1 MGIVGA
7 DRGEVEQ
14 MRKLSL
20 VGLCLLFG
28 LLVGLT
34 LRPDDGTQVS
44 ISHPAQTGAALSG
57 ANHAKPLPGT
67 VRPQDL
73 VRQLTAL
80 VGLVAV
86 ALVLAPSAA
95 AVVLDDAEHRP
106 HGPADS
112 PRAVTRRGPPALV

>member
-1 MGIVGA
+1 
-7 DRGEVEQ
+7 

-20 VGLCLLFG
+20 VGVCLLLG

-44 ISHPAQTGAALSG
+44 ISHPAETGAALSG

-67 VRPQDL
+67 IHVEDL
-73 VRQLTAL
+73 VRQVTAIA
-80 VGLVAV
+80 GLVAV
-86 ALVLAPSAA
+86 ALVLAPSGVAI
-95 AVVLDDAEHRP
+95 VVGDAERRP
-106 HGPADS
+106 SDPAAR